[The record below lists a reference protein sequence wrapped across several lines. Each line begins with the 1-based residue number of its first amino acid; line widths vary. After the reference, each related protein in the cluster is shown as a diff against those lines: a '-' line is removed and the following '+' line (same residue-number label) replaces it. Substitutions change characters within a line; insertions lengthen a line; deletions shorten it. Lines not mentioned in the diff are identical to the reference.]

1 MFSCRSQG
9 INHVIA
15 THDNLERAKP
25 YIKKMEGKKHMCIV
39 CSRVL
44 QSSTAMASHVART
57 RRPTSLIF
65 TEEGMFIVR
74 GKTKTQSVVR
84 SKPMGNRYSN
94 FSDIILY
101 LVLFQ

>member
-25 YIKKMEGKKHMCIV
+25 FIKKMEGKKHMCIV

-44 QSSTAMASHVART
+44 QSSTAIASHVAR
-57 RRPTSLIF
+57 RHTSLIF
-65 TEEGMFIVR
+65 REEEMFLSEE
-74 GKTKTQSVVR
+74 KLKNCPS
-84 SKPMGNRYSN
+84 
-94 FSDIILY
+94 
-101 LVLFQ
+101 